1 MNDEKNTGWFDVYF
15 SSSMLYAHSQ
25 THTSKGKFTDSE
37 CADFCFL
44 SFETRHGEQTYC
56 VTGRNYPD
64 VSIGVL
70 YNITWKKGVM
80 KLQDVSPIHCKEIIR
95 VKAVR

>member
-1 MNDEKNTGWFDVYF
+1 MKKVIATVI
-15 SSSMLYAHSQ
+15 LYGVLLHAQ
-25 THTSKGKFTDSE
+25 QATYTNMGKYVNSE
-37 CADFCFL
+37 CNDFCFL

-56 VTGRNYPD
+56 VTERNYPD

-80 KLQDVSPIHCKEIIR
+80 KLQDVSPIHCQEIIK
-95 VKAVR
+95 VKVVR